1 MTEIPALE
9 TPKEPTPNQAKKS
22 GSHVPTLVVVAIL
35 ILLNIYVAHVYPPVL
50 SLMKVKPESLLVD
63 IHDGEA
69 VPRPLLTLPGIGDI
83 FLTNTFVATFL
94 VLILLTIIAL
104 IVNRELKRN
113 PGLKPVGFLL
123 YAEVILDMMGGMV
136 KNAIDPKWRDRI
148 MPFYYTFFIYIL
160 FANVT
165 KILPFFE
172 TFGLVVPISHGAI
185 AEKWLPGFYA
195 LTNRAAG
202 SGEQGYELISFFRGA
217 STSLNF
223 TLSLAIGSVILIQ
236 VFGVRANGWHY
247 FSKFLPID
255 AIGHLFHWLR
265 RELGPK
271 IRYAAGEIRRGNFAQ
286 LGSAIAEE
294 LRNLPQFF
302 ITTFVGLLELIS
314 EIAKVLSFAFRL
326 FGNMF
331 AGSILLLFLGYMVP
345 VFLTTF
351 LQLYE
356 LVFGLIQAL
365 VFSMLTA
372 IFMNM
377 AVRHEHK

>member
-1 MTEIPALE
+1 MTETPALE
-9 TPKEPTPNQAKKS
+9 TQTAVPPKPAKK
-22 GSHVPTLVVVAIL
+22 GGGHVPTLIIVAAL
-35 ILLNIYVAHVYPPVL
+35 IFLNICVARVYPPVL
-50 SLMKVKPESLLVD
+50 ALMSVKPESLLVD
-63 IHDGEA
+63 IEGGEA
-69 VPRPLLTLPGIGDI
+69 VARPLMTLPLVGDV
-83 FLTNTFVATFL
+83 FLTNTLIATLL
-94 VLILLTIIAL
+94 VLYLLTVIAL
-104 IVNRELKRN
+104 IIHRALKRSAS
-113 PGLKPVGFLL
+113 LKPVGFLL
-123 YAEVILDMMGGMV
+123 YVEVILDMIGSLV

-172 TFGLVVPISHGAI
+172 TFGRVVPVDHGAA
-185 AEKWLPGFYA
+185 AERWLPGFFA
-195 LTNRAAG
+195 LTNRAAEG
-202 SGEQGYELISFFRGA
+202 GEQGYELISFFRGA

-223 TLSLAIGSVILIQ
+223 TLSLALGSVILIQ
-236 VFGVRANGWHY
+236 VFGVRANGWRY

-255 AIGHLFHWLR
+255 AIGGVFRWLR
-265 RELGPK
+265 HDLLPG
-271 IRYAAGEIRRGNFAQ
+271 IRRGHAAE
-286 LGSAIAEE
+286 LGAAISAR
-294 LRNLPQFF
+294 LQSLPQFF
-302 ITTFVGLLELIS
+302 IKTFVGILELIS
-314 EIAKVLSFAFRL
+314 ELAKILSFAFRL

-377 AVRHEHK
+377 AVRHDHQ